1 MPRSAVVL
9 GDSRG
14 AGDDQRCHRKTPTRG
29 ATGESGD
36 VAVMVSPSPQHGTGR
51 PRQRFTPDHT
61 ALRWLAMVAVMQA
74 WVVDQPGPVGSTH
87 PLVQVERPVP
97 EPGPG
102 EVRVRVRACGVCR
115 TDLHLAE
122 GDLSPRR
129 PRVTPGHEIVG
140 EVDRLGAGS
149 TRWREG
155 DRIGV
160 PWLAHTCGICRF
172 CLSGREN
179 LCLAPRFTG
188 WDVDGGYAPYAVVEE
203 DYAYAI
209 PEEFDDVEAAPL
221 LCAGIIGYRALQR
234 ANLPEGGRLGIYGYG
249 GSAHLTAQVA
259 LARGARVHVMTRSAE
274 AQRLAL
280 ALGAASAGSADAA
293 PPEPLDSA
301 ILFAPVGS
309 LVPPALAALDR
320 GGTLAVAGIHLSDIP
335 IPELRAAP
343 LRGAGA
349 AERDGQHAA
358 RRGGIPCRGGPYPH
372 SRLRRPLPHGACRRG
387 PARPA

>member
-1 MPRSAVVL
+1 
-9 GDSRG
+9 
-14 AGDDQRCHRKTPTRG
+14 
-29 ATGESGD
+29 
-36 VAVMVSPSPQHGTGR
+36 
-51 PRQRFTPDHT
+51 
-61 ALRWLAMVAVMQA
+61 MQA

-188 WDVDGGYAPYAVVEE
+188 WDVEGGYAPYAVVEE

-274 AQRLAL
+274 AKRLAL
-280 ALGAASAGSADAA
+280 ALGAASAGGADAA

-335 IPELRAAP
+335 TLNYAQHLFEERALQSVTANTRRDGEEFLAEAARIRIRVSAVPYPMARADEALRD
-343 LRGAGA
+343 LHDDRVNGA
-349 AERDGQHAA
+349 AVLVA
-358 RRGGIPCRGGPYPH
+358 
-372 SRLRRPLPHGACRRG
+372 
-387 PARPA
+387 